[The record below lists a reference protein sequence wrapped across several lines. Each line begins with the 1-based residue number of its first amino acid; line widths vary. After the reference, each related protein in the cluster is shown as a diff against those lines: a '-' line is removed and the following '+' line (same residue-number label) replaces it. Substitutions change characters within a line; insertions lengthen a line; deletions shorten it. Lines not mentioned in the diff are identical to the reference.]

1 MKPLSWIVAFL
12 VLLAVPGG
20 TAAADQPLDSKITKV
35 TVFASQAM
43 VTRTASA
50 DAEAGANRLII
61 PTEAFRLVSDSVT
74 AVVFGEGEILGVQV
88 VRMPVSE
95 MPQEAIR
102 EIETRIENLEK
113 EKAALLDAKKALQKQ
128 EVFLDGVIDFSKQPL
143 ADEIKAPL
151 PPTGDVKAYLVFF
164 DEAFTDIF
172 DKKREID
179 GRISSLEREI
189 ERLRRELSMHR
200 GARDKTLTGIEVLFT
215 SNKAQTVEV
224 AVRYM
229 VEQARWSPV
238 YRASV
243 GAEMK
248 GVDLSMMAEIVQ
260 TTGEDWEDAALTVS
274 NAVPVRAGR
283 LPELSPWRLN
293 YSQPSPLREKAGVM
307 RTMEMS
313 DAAGAAPQAE
323 AVRKETAL
331 SFEYTLPVPVT
342 IASREKETIVPI
354 LTRAIEGAFYHYTA
368 PTLGAEAYLVCE
380 AEADRELLPG
390 PVSVFFENRYTGR
403 MFLEEK
409 GPGDRFTLG
418 LGIDRSIRVNR
429 EKTRD
434 KATETAFFGRI
445 ERDSII
451 RELSYRIKAENLK
464 ERPVTLKVTD
474 RVPVS
479 MTDRITVKDVA
490 FSPAPERRDVDG
502 KEGVMQWDLELPPG
516 AEAGIAIDFTVTYP
530 KDMPRPVF

>member
-1 MKPLSWIVAFL
+1 MKHFSWIVAFI

-20 TAAADQPLDSKITKV
+20 TAAAGQPLDSKITSV
-35 TVFASQAM
+35 TVFANQAM

-50 DAEAGANRLII
+50 DVAAGASRIVI
-61 PTEAFRLVSDSVT
+61 ATDAFRLVSDSVT
-74 AVVFGEGEILGVQV
+74 AAVFGEGEILGVQV

-95 MPQEAIR
+95 MPQDAIR
-102 EIETRIENLEK
+102 AIETRIEGLEN
-113 EKAALLDAKKALQKQ
+113 EKKALQDAANALSKQ
-128 EVFLDGVIDFSKQPL
+128 EAFLNGVVDFSKNQV
-143 ADEIKAPL
+143 ADDMKTRMPSIE
-151 PPTGDVKAYLVFF
+151 DVKTYLVFF
-164 DEAFTDIF
+164 DEAFMDVF
-172 DKKREID
+172 DKKREIN
-179 GRISSLEREI
+179 GKISSLDEEI

-215 SNKAQTVEV
+215 ADKAQKVKV

-243 GAEMK
+243 GGEME
-248 GVDLSMMAEIVQ
+248 GVDLAMMAEIVQ
-260 TTGEDWEDAALTVS
+260 TTGEDWEDATLTVS

-283 LPELSPWRLN
+283 LPELSPWRLS
-293 YSQPSPLREKAGVM
+293 YTQPTPLREKAGVM
-307 RTMEMS
+307 RSMEMA
-313 DAAGAAPQAE
+313 DTVGAAPQAE

-331 SFEYTLPVPVT
+331 SFEYTLPVSVT

-354 LTRAIEGAFYHYTA
+354 LTRAIEGEFYHYA
-368 PTLGAEAYLVCE
+368 VPVLGADAYLVCE
-380 AEADRELLPG
+380 AAADRELLPG

-403 MFLEEK
+403 MILEEK
-409 GPGDRFTLG
+409 GPGERFTLG
-418 LGIDRSIRVNR
+418 LGIDRSIRV
-429 EKTRD
+429 EQAKIKD

-451 RELSYRIKAENLK
+451 RELSYRITAENLK
-464 ERPVTLKVTD
+464 ETPVTLRVMD

-479 MTDRITVKDVA
+479 MTDRITVKDVG
-490 FSPAPERRDVDG
+490 FSPAPARRNVEE

-516 AEAGIAIDFTVTYP
+516 GQAEIAIGFTVTYP
-530 KDMPRPVF
+530 KDMPKPLF

>member
-1 MKPLSWIVAFL
+1 MKHLSWIVAFI

-20 TAAADQPLDSKITKV
+20 TAAAGQPLDSKITGV

-50 DAEAGANRLII
+50 DVEAGASRIVI
-61 PTEAFRLVSDSVT
+61 PTNAFRIVSDSVT
-74 AVVFGEGEILGVQV
+74 AAVFGEGEILGVQV
-88 VRMPVSE
+88 VRVPVSE

-102 EIETRIENLEK
+102 EIETRIEILEK

-128 EVFLDGVIDFSKQPL
+128 EAFLDGVIDFSKQHL
-143 ADEIKAPL
+143 ADERQAPL
-151 PPTGDVKAYLVFF
+151 PPTGELKTYLVFF
-164 DEAFTDIF
+164 DETFTDIF

-179 GRISSLEREI
+179 GRISSLDREI

-200 GARDKTLTGIEVLFT
+200 GVRDKTLTGIEVLFKGD
-215 SNKAQTVEV
+215 KAQTVKVE
-224 AVRYM
+224 VRYM

-243 GAEMK
+243 GRKMK
-248 GVDLSMMAEIVQ
+248 GVDLAMMAEIVQ

-283 LPELSPWRLN
+283 VPELSPWRLD
-293 YSQPSPLREKAGVM
+293 YAQLSPLREKAGVM
-307 RTMEMS
+307 RTMEMA
-313 DAAGAAPQAE
+313 DTAGAAPQAE

-354 LTRAIEGAFYHYTA
+354 LTRAIEGEFYHYTV
-368 PTLGAEAYLVCE
+368 PVRGADAYLVCE
-380 AEADRELLPG
+380 AKADRELLPG
-390 PVSVFFENRYTGR
+390 PVNVFFENRYTGR
-403 MFLEEK
+403 MILEEK
-409 GPGDRFTLG
+409 GPGESFTLG
-418 LGIDRSIRVNR
+418 LGIDRSIRVKR

-434 KATETAFFGRI
+434 KAKETAFFGRI

-464 ERPVTLKVTD
+464 ETPVTLKVMD

-479 MTDRITVKDVA
+479 MTDRITVKDIA
-490 FSPAPERRDVDG
+490 FSPAPDRRDVDG
-502 KEGVMQWDLELPPG
+502 KEGVMQWELELPPG

-530 KDMPRPVF
+530 KDMPRPIF